1 MKNLN
6 IGVRLSLGF
15 AVVLVLLVAVSVFAS
30 LRMHSASIMTDDLV
44 RDQVRNERL
53 IDEWQQVVEVNAARS
68 TAAYLAVEAA
78 DQASVE
84 GQMKSSSARATEI
97 QEKLKQVLDQPAE
110 KARLEE
116 VLSTRASYTAARAAV
131 FKEKNAGNAEAA
143 KQIYS
148 SEMVVKRTAYLA
160 ALAKM
165 ATAQRAEVDATAAAI
180 RTQYESARTMLTTV
194 SVIAVLLGIV
204 FAFRI
209 TRAITVPLR
218 EAVRVAETVSSG
230 DLTSVI
236 SVDSADETGK
246 LMGALKMMNDSLVR
260 IVGEVRQGTETIGT
274 ASSEIAVGNMDLS
287 ARTEQQASA
296 LEETAS
302 SMEELTS
309 TVKFNADNAR
319 QANQLAITASE
330 VASRGGAVV
339 YEVVSTMG
347 SINDSARKIV
357 DIISVIDGIA
367 FQTNILALN
376 AAVEAARAGEQG
388 RGFAVV
394 ASEVRNL
401 AQRSAAAAKEIK
413 TLIGD
418 SVEKVDAGSRLVD
431 QAGKTMDEVVASITR
446 VTDIMNEITTASDE
460 QREGI
465 EQVNM
470 AITQMDSV
478 TQQNAALVEEAAAA
492 AASMQEQAARLT
504 EVVGVFKLDMQ
515 AAPRPVA
522 ARAVAAAATA
532 APAAAARPALVRPAR
547 AAMAA
552 PASKSAP
559 APRQAVPASAKDEWE
574 EF

>member
-15 AVVLVLLVAVSVFAS
+15 GVVLVLLVAVSIFAS
-30 LRMHSASIMTDDLV
+30 LRMHSSSTMTDDLV

-165 ATAQRAEVDATAAAI
+165 AAAQRAEVDATAAAI

-218 EAVRVAETVSSG
+218 EAVRVA
-230 DLTSVI
+230 
-236 SVDSADETGK
+236 
-246 LMGALKMMNDSLVR
+246 
-260 IVGEVRQGTETIGT
+260 
-274 ASSEIAVGNMDLS
+274 
-287 ARTEQQASA
+287 
-296 LEETAS
+296 
-302 SMEELTS
+302 
-309 TVKFNADNAR
+309 
-319 QANQLAITASE
+319 
-330 VASRGGAVV
+330 
-339 YEVVSTMG
+339 
-347 SINDSARKIV
+347 
-357 DIISVIDGIA
+357 
-367 FQTNILALN
+367 
-376 AAVEAARAGEQG
+376 
-388 RGFAVV
+388 
-394 ASEVRNL
+394 
-401 AQRSAAAAKEIK
+401 
-413 TLIGD
+413 
-418 SVEKVDAGSRLVD
+418 
-431 QAGKTMDEVVASITR
+431 
-446 VTDIMNEITTASDE
+446 
-460 QREGI
+460 
-465 EQVNM
+465 
-470 AITQMDSV
+470 
-478 TQQNAALVEEAAAA
+478 
-492 AASMQEQAARLT
+492 
-504 EVVGVFKLDMQ
+504 
-515 AAPRPVA
+515 
-522 ARAVAAAATA
+522 
-532 APAAAARPALVRPAR
+532 
-547 AAMAA
+547 
-552 PASKSAP
+552 
-559 APRQAVPASAKDEWE
+559 
-574 EF
+574 